1 DQLGYSRFFPVAN
14 SDHSPFFTR
23 NNINLCSSAVN
34 AQMWLPSGD
43 QRGPNNPVAPGR
55 FAVCLVFRSKR
66 WIMKSLGF
74 VLPSRELLFEN
85 QRVAIRRPIGII
97 FAFTILCQQ
106 RLRCFTFGWNYENPK
121 QWLRRTGALKGD
133 LFPVRR
139 PVRHGRDH
147 GWIRELCAFATVN
160 PSPPKSPIR

>member
-1 DQLGYSRFFPVAN
+1 RL
-14 SDHSPFFTR
+14 
-23 NNINLCSSAVN
+23 
-34 AQMWLPSGD
+34 
-43 QRGPNNPVAPGR
+43 
-55 FAVCLVFRSKR
+55 
-66 WIMKSLGF
+66 
-74 VLPSRELLFEN
+74 
-85 QRVAIRRPIGII
+85 IGII

-160 PSPPKSPIR
+160 PAPPKSPIRKGNVRHPLSISREGKLSGREAG